1 MRENEVRENPWKLGV
16 CGYTKI
22 QTENER
28 EDGILVPEGFDF
40 FWFEE
45 RNLKCIEREVEEDRD
60 MPKKE
65 RERER
70 SK

>member
-1 MRENEVRENPWKLGV
+1 MKIHENWV

-40 FWFEE
+40 FRFEE

-60 MPKKE
+60 MPKIE
-65 RERER
+65 REKE
-70 SK
+70 K

>member
-1 MRENEVRENPWKLGV
+1 MRSVKIHENWV

-40 FWFEE
+40 FGFEE

-60 MPKKE
+60 MPKIE
-65 RERER
+65 REKE
-70 SK
+70 K